1 MDVRKSGP
9 FSYTKIRKKDHSYT
23 VYFKKGGYH
32 IPVGFKKGG
41 VNLARISIL
50 CHI

>member
-9 FSYTKIRKKDHSYT
+9 FSYTKIRKRTIHILSSL
-23 VYFKKGGYH
+23 KKGVTIYLSAL
-32 IPVGFKKGG
+32 KREG